1 MIAAADLRSIARARL
16 LDAQV
21 LLRARRFDGAFYLC
35 GYAVEV
41 ALKARICRTLKWSE
55 FPEAPKD
62 FGGLQSLKTH
72 DLEILLRLSGIEAR
86 VKAKHLAEWSAV
98 LDWNPEKRYQPI
110 GKSTQQQATD
120 MVTSAKRLLEVL

>member
-1 MIAAADLRSIARARL
+1 MIAATDLRSIARARL
-16 LDAQV
+16 RDARV

-55 FPEAPKD
+55 FPEAAKD

-86 VKAKHLAEWSAV
+86 VKAKHLAEWSTV

-110 GKSTQQQATD
+110 GRLTQQQATD
-120 MVTSAKRLLEVL
+120 MVTSVKRLLEVL